1 MNTRNVRNLNAT
13 GFTLIEVMI
22 TVAVIAILA
31 AVALP
36 QYFDYVTRSRLVEAK
51 TSLVDMRTR
60 LEQYFLDN
68 RSYPGACVA
77 NASGAAPAGKIYLPP
92 DAALDPKNKFFTITC
107 DNLSATTYT
116 VTATGTGSMADFVFT
131 INEAN
136 ARVTTGV
143 KSGWSKPNPN
153 TCWAS
158 RKNGDC

>member
-1 MNTRNVRNLNAT
+1 MTSHPQTNRRVA

-68 RSYPGACVA
+68 RSYPGSCVDA
-77 NASGAAPAGKIYLPP
+77 ASGPAPAGEIYLP
-92 DAALDPKNKFFTITC
+92 ASAKFFTVTC
-107 DNLSATTYT
+107 AFVVGPPAQYT
-116 VTATGTGSMADFVFT
+116 VTATGTGSMAGFVFT
-131 INEAN
+131 VNEAN
-136 ARVTTGV
+136 TRQTTGV
-143 KSGWSKPNPN
+143 KSGWGTVPKS
-153 TCWAS
+153 CWIG
-158 RKNGDC
+158 RKNEDC